1 MPCSRTMIGD
11 SPCPCPP
18 GTLAVTLYPPCG
30 PPDFCNFLRSA
41 HKNSMQRWN
50 AIKNEHINTNT
61 NFAYSLELYTCEW
74 VVHTCYILW
83 DMWSLCMQRSKEETN
98 CWCLVSYVFHWDM
111 LRPHSNLALGSIWS
125 NCSTG
130 VRGRCLEYF
139 AVGEEQVREVSE
151 WAPTTLACV

>member
-1 MPCSRTMIGD
+1 MGSYIHVTFCGICGLYAKEQGGD
-11 SPCPCPP
+11 K
-18 GTLAVTLYPPCG
+18 LLV
-30 PPDFCNFLRSA
+30 F
-41 HKNSMQRWN
+41 
-50 AIKNEHINTNT
+50 
-61 NFAYSLELYTCEW
+61 
-74 VVHTCYILW
+74 
-83 DMWSLCMQRSKEETN
+83 SK
-98 CWCLVSYVFHWDM
+98 LFHWDM